1 MKETPTVRN
10 IVYFEHQV
18 RETNTEGYGGDVKIT
33 PFYEVVNT
41 GRKLSRNP
49 EYNAIL
55 PSPKDTAIIMYTSG
69 STGNPKGVIIAH
81 KVNLNKSTYALAF
94 DKIVVGYFCIVHVVD
109 RLIWG
114 IVGVVLL
121 ELLTT
126 RSCQQRRPFWTLTRQ
141 LLKLSV
147 FSKLKISCQFL

>member
-1 MKETPTVRN
+1 MLYVAISSHELLPKFRNILKETPTVRN

-33 PFYEVVNT
+33 PFYEVVNM

-81 KVNLNKSTYALAF
+81 KVNLSRDQKYAL
-94 DKIVVGYFCIVHVVD
+94 
-109 RLIWG
+109 
-114 IVGVVLL
+114 
-121 ELLTT
+121 
-126 RSCQQRRPFWTLTRQ
+126 
-141 LLKLSV
+141 
-147 FSKLKISCQFL
+147 